1 MLESKST
8 ASVLWQIPL
17 RFFCFCFSRLDC
29 HVRFLLLDATIS
41 SFCLLP
47 CNNNPQANQTQQQL
61 PQPSSPWHDALIGG
75 CHVIAFCLLK
85 KETTTT
91 LTRKNSN
98 KDKDNPRSFALFAT
112 VGSPPAKK
120 TKKGN
125 NNNHHEKPKRS
136 KGNNPLLL
144 RSTFTRFHIFTLQPL
159 GVCTFRSIRGIS
171 VRNVQEDCV
180 VFCTPNTPHHFSV
193 VRAQLLLH
201 FPPAAGGLYISFHL
215 GHFGTKCTGALCHF
229 LYTPYTPTFFQPPHC
244 RWRGNMRRNP
254 LPMRLSSNHRLPL
267 FFSPFHALFSL
278 PSYRRRPLHQFSSMF
293 CFGGFAWRC
302 WHGLSTASKLCSFSC
317 FFGFVAF

>member
-61 PQPSSPWHDALIGG
+61 PQPSSPWHDALIG
-75 CHVIAFCLLK
+75 L
-85 KETTTT
+85 
-91 LTRKNSN
+91 
-98 KDKDNPRSFALFAT
+98 PRYCF
-112 VGSPPAKK
+112 SPPEKR
-120 TKKGN
+120 N
-125 NNNHHEKPKRS
+125 NNNPHAKEQQQ
-136 KGNNPLLL
+136 GQG
-144 RSTFTRFHIFTLQPL
+144 QP
-159 GVCTFRSIRGIS
+159 
-171 VRNVQEDCV
+171 
-180 VFCTPNTPHHFSV
+180 SV
-193 VRAQLLLH
+193 VCSVCHGWLPPCKENKKRKQQQPPREAQAKQGQQPSPPSFNVHSVPHLH
-201 FPPAAGGLYISFHL
+201 APAAGGLYISFHL

-254 LPMRLSSNHRLPL
+254 LPMQPI
-267 FFSPFHALFSL
+267 F
-278 PSYRRRPLHQFSSMF
+278 
-293 CFGGFAWRC
+293 
-302 WHGLSTASKLCSFSC
+302 
-317 FFGFVAF
+317 